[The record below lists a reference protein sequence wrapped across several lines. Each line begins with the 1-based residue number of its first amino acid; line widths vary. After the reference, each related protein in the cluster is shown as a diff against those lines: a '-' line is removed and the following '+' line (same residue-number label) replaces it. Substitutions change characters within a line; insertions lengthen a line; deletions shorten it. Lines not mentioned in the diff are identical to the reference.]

1 MPCDIALGPISV
13 HKQLLQTAGMDS
25 NGLTTIKGLIIPV
38 DWDDRGNII
47 AAAVSTYFEEEYL
60 IDQNPWGEELLAFVR
75 QRVKAS
81 GIVRD
86 GNHGKKILT
95 VKRYEILEE

>member
-1 MPCDIALGPISV
+1 
-13 HKQLLQTAGMDS
+13 MDS
-25 NGLTTIKGLIIPV
+25 KDLTTIRGLIIPV

-47 AAAVSTYFEEEYL
+47 AAAVSTHFEEEYF

-86 GNHGKKILT
+86 DKQGKKIIT
-95 VKRYEILEE
+95 VKKYEIIEDS

>member
-1 MPCDIALGPISV
+1 
-13 HKQLLQTAGMDS
+13 MDS
-25 NGLTTIKGLIIPV
+25 NGLTTIRGLILPS
-38 DWDDRGNII
+38 DWDDRGNVI
-47 AAAVSTYFEEEYL
+47 ATCITTYFEEEYF
-60 IDQNPWGEELLAFVR
+60 IDQNPRGEELLAFVR

-95 VKRYEILEE
+95 VKKYEILEE